1 MQVVLRVVT
10 AKSEFNAEE
19 WELVVEGPPVAG
31 LLVVQ
36 AERGGMFRESLSMG
50 RVYAE
55 AQKDQSE
62 TELMKE
68 VVSTSP
74 TLDKGRF
81 ETPEE
86 LHAKGPDL
94 LREIAGLVGTKAT
107 PEETDEYKR
116 FVLAV
121 ATAAAGAKKE
131 GGFLGIGAGEA
142 ISDAE
147 NAVLDQIASALG
159 IERETPTT
167 TTE

>member
-1 MQVVLRVVT
+1 VT
-10 AKSEFNAEE
+10 TKADFNAEE
-19 WELVVEGPPVAG
+19 WALVVEGPPVAG

-55 AQKDQSE
+55 AQKSHGE
-62 TELMKE
+62 SELMQE
-68 VVSTSP
+68 LASQP
-74 TLDKGRF
+74 PALDKGRF
-81 ETPEE
+81 ESSED

-94 LREIAGLVGTKAT
+94 LREIAGMVGTKTT
-107 PEETDEYKR
+107 PEEADEYKR

-131 GGFLGIGAGEA
+131 GGFLGIGGTP

-147 NAVLDQIASALG
+147 NAALDGIASALG
-159 IERETPTT
+159 IEREAPPP
-167 TTE
+167 EAAS